1 MTRLTLKLLAVS
13 RRVSALEGWR
23 RLGAAF
29 AAGVLAALSTAPF
42 GLWPVLAISFP
53 VLVLLLDGTRT
64 ATRHPWRIAAAIGWW
79 FGFGYFLSS
88 LWWIGDAFLVE
99 ADVFAWLLPVAV
111 VCLPAGLALFPA
123 LGLLAAR
130 MLWSRGPARLCAL
143 AAGLG
148 GAEWLRGHVLTGFPW
163 NTFGYALAENL
174 AFAQTAAL
182 VGIAGLTFLTIL
194 LLSAPVLLL
203 SAPTR
208 PHHLVSLTLAVL
220 SLVAMYAGGAIR
232 LARTDVG
239 MVPGVNLR
247 ILQPALAQDE
257 KFAYGRREAI
267 LDDYL
272 TLSAQPS
279 ARYPGGLTDVSLLI
293 WPESAFPFLYE
304 REPWAARRIAESL
317 PRNVVLVTGAAR
329 YGVPP
334 EGQISPYF
342 NSIRVIAADG
352 TVLQSA
358 DKVHLVPF
366 GEYLPFQAFLERI
379 GLEQLTRVRGG
390 FSSGAQLQALHIPG
404 APLAGPLICYEA
416 IFSGAVIPPGPRP
429 GFLLNVT
436 NDAWFGDTPG
446 PHQHFLQ
453 ARLRAIEEG
462 LPLVRSAN
470 TGISGIIDPLGR
482 IVADLG
488 LDKRG
493 VVDGYLPQRLENPP
507 PAARIG
513 GSIVLIM
520 FLLLFAL
527 GALGADSLR
536 CIRAARK
543 S

>member
-1 MTRLTLKLLAVS
+1 MTRLALTLDHLA

-23 RLGAAF
+23 RLAVAF
-29 AAGVLAALSTAPF
+29 AAGALAALSTAPF
-42 GLWPVLAISFP
+42 GLWPVLAVSFP
-53 VLVLLLDGTRT
+53 VLVLLLDGTRRG
-64 ATRHPWRIAAAIGWW
+64 TRRPWRVSAAIGWW
-79 FGFGYFLSS
+79 FGFGYFLCS
-88 LWWIGDAFLVE
+88 LWWIGAAFLVD

-130 MLWSRGPARLCAL
+130 LLWSRGPARLCAL
-143 AAGLG
+143 SAGLG

-174 AFAQTAAL
+174 ALAQSAAL
-182 VGIAGLTFLTIL
+182 IGIGGLTFVTIL
-194 LLSAPVLLL
+194 LLSAPVLAF
-203 SAPTR
+203 SAAIR
-208 PHHLVSLTLAVL
+208 PRHLAFLAVAVIAL
-220 SLVAMYAGGAIR
+220 GAMYAGGSLR
-232 LARTDVG
+232 LARTHVG
-239 MVPGVNLR
+239 SVPGVNLR
-247 ILQPALAQDE
+247 VMQPALQQDE

-272 TLSAQPS
+272 ALSAQTS

-317 PRNVVLVTGAAR
+317 PRNLVLVTGAAR
-329 YGVPP
+329 YGAPP

-342 NSIRVIAADG
+342 NSIRVIAANG
-352 TVLQSA
+352 TVLQSV

-366 GEYLPFQAFLERI
+366 GEYLPFQAFLERM

-390 FSSGAQLQALHIPG
+390 FSAGDSLRALNIPG

-416 IFSGAVIPPGPRP
+416 IFPGAVIPQGPRP

-436 NDAWFGDTPG
+436 NDAWFGETPG

-453 ARLRAIEEG
+453 ARIRAIEEG
-462 LPLVRSAN
+462 LPLVRAAN
-470 TGISGIIDPLGR
+470 TGISAIIDPLGR
-482 IVADLG
+482 IVAYLG
-488 LDKRG
+488 LDIRG
-493 VVDGYLPQRLENPP
+493 VVDGYLPQALENPP
-507 PAARIG
+507 PAARAG
-513 GSIVLIM
+513 SSIVLSI
-520 FLLLFAL
+520 FLLILIPAVL
-527 GALGADSLR
+527 SVEGLR
-536 CIRAARK
+536 ILQAARK